1 MVGLLGFVA
10 VRTLVERGGGQMI
23 VRAAVIL
30 APFGMPP
37 LWIGHTDSSIS
48 FPLNLAGFYGVS
60 TAIAIAF

>member
-48 FPLNLAGFYGVS
+48 S
-60 TAIAIAF
+60 R